1 MADSASDKSQDA
13 TPHRRQQAR
22 EEGQVVQSPDLAS
35 AGVLIAG
42 LVILLVLGGQL
53 VEFFVRLALHQL
65 GGECWLEV
73 DSNFIIGQA
82 NAVLLELAQVLAPML
97 GLMLLAAV
105 SVHVLQT
112 GLLWVP
118 EKVAPDIDRIN
129 PLSGFQRL
137 FSLSSAVR
145 LVMGLFKV
153 LIVSLVAFWS
163 LYHRRQEILSVA
175 ALELPQIAAFVVDIT
190 LWTSLKIA
198 LALLVLSVLDYGYQ
212 RWKYEQDLRMTPQEV
227 REEMKNLQG
236 DPQVMARRR
245 QVQRQLALHRIS
257 AAVPKADV
265 IVTNPTELAVAI
277 GYDAATMNAPIVLAK
292 GAGVVAARI
301 RRIALDHNIP
311 VLERKPLAQTLY
323 KEVDINRP
331 IPDKMYAAVAE
342 LLAYVYQLKNKPLP
356 GRVA

>member
-1 MADSASDKSQDA
+1 LADSAFDKSQDP

-22 EEGQVVQSPDLAS
+22 EEGQVAQSPDLAS
-35 AGVLIAG
+35 AALLIAG
-42 LVILLVLGGQL
+42 LVTLLIFGGRL
-53 VEFFVRLALHQL
+53 VEFFVRLARQQL
-65 GGECWLEV
+65 GGDPWLEA
-73 DSNFIIGQA
+73 DHGFIINRGY
-82 NAVLLELAQVLAPML
+82 NLLLELAQVIAPIM
-97 GLMLLAAV
+97 GLLLLAAV
-105 SVHVLQT
+105 LAHVLQT

-118 EKVAPDIDRIN
+118 DKLAIDFSRLS

-163 LYHRRQEILSVA
+163 LYHRRDEILSMA
-175 ALELPQIAAFVVDIT
+175 ALDLPQIAAFVVDIT

-198 LALLVLSVLDYGYQ
+198 MALLVLAALDYGYQ
-212 RWKYEQDLRMTPQEV
+212 RWKQEQDLRMTPQEV

-236 DPQVMARRR
+236 DPQVIARRR

-257 AAVPKADV
+257 TAVPKADV
-265 IVTNPTELAVAI
+265 VVTNPTELAVAI
-277 GYDAATMNAPIVLAK
+277 QYDSATMRAPIVVAK

-301 RRIALDHNIP
+301 RKIALENNVP
-311 VLERKPLAQTLY
+311 VLERKPLAQALY

-331 IPDKMYAAVAE
+331 IPDKLYAAVAE
-342 LLAYVYQLKNKPLP
+342 LLAYVYQLKGKPLP
-356 GRVA
+356 TRAA

>member
-22 EEGQVVQSPDLAS
+22 EEGQVAQSPDLAS
-35 AGVLIAG
+35 AGMLIAG
-42 LVILLVLGGQL
+42 LLILLLLGGQL
-53 VEFFVRLALHQL
+53 VEFFARLAQHQL
-65 GGECWLEV
+65 GSDGWLEL
-73 DSNFIIGQA
+73 DTGFLISQYHAI
-82 NAVLLELAQVLAPML
+82 LLELAQSLAPVL
-97 GLMLLAAV
+97 GLMLVAAV
-105 SVHVLQT
+105 LVHVLQT
-112 GLLWVP
+112 GLLW
-118 EKVAPDIDRIN
+118 APDHVMPDIERIN

-137 FSLSSAVR
+137 FSISSAVR
-145 LVMGLFKV
+145 LFMGLFKV
-153 LIVSLVAFWS
+153 AIVSLVAFWS
-163 LYHRRQEILSVA
+163 LYHRRDEILGVA
-175 ALELPQIAAFVVDIT
+175 ALDLPQIAAFVVDIT

-198 LALLVLSVLDYGYQ
+198 MALVVLAIIDYGYQ

-236 DPQVMARRR
+236 DPQVVARRR

-277 GYDAATMNAPIVLAK
+277 QYDVTTMNAPIVLAK
-292 GAGVVAARI
+292 GAGLVAARI
-301 RRIALDHNIP
+301 RRIALEHDIP
-311 VLERKPLAQTLY
+311 VLERKPLAQALY

-356 GRVA
+356 GRAK